1 MKVMLSTNHTVLDVN
16 EKVLRSGKYF
26 FSVEELTKENNV
38 KGKIIAVSMP
48 QRARET
54 GIDEGDRM
62 VRLLVEDRVKLWL
75 CRDDADWAL
84 TYLRDQLE
92 LKGVHRVAPDDR
104 GPGVP
109 PEAPGAAAPPGPLA
123 LTADVHPS

>member
-1 MKVMLSTNHTVLDVN
+1 
-16 EKVLRSGKYF
+16 
-26 FSVEELTKENNV
+26 
-38 KGKIIAVSMP
+38 MP

-62 VRLLVEDRVKLWL
+62 VRLLVENRVKLWL

-84 TYLRDQLE
+84 KYLRDQLE

-104 GPGVP
+104 GPGAEPEEAGAADPPDPLAVTDEP
-109 PEAPGAAAPPGPLA
+109 CHNPEAE
-123 LTADVHPS
+123 